1 MNRSDT
7 HHPRKKCIASAERP
21 AQFFTR
27 LLLLSLFA
35 ITVAVASKGSYAQ
48 VAAQAT
54 IKDTIAQ
61 RAVACV
67 ACHTLEGQ
75 NTGETYYPRIAGKP
89 SGYLYNQLIHFRE
102 GRRTWPLMTY
112 MVDHLSDDYL
122 REMAEYFSQLHPPYP
137 APQPPNVSAATLER
151 GRTLALNGDPGKNI
165 PACVACHGNNLM
177 GLTPNIPGLIG
188 LPRDYLNAQFGNWK
202 NGTRRAAAPDCMAQ
216 IAARISVEEI
226 SAVSAWLAAQPVPAN
241 AAPASGASVK
251 LPLSC
256 GTVAK

>member
-1 MNRSDT
+1 MNRSNT
-7 HHPRKKCIASAERP
+7 YHPEKRRFAAAKHGEHPFVK
-21 AQFFTR
+21 
-27 LLLLSLFA
+27 LLLLASFA
-35 ITVAVASKGSYAQ
+35 ITVALAGKLSHAQ
-48 VAAQAT
+48 PA

-61 RAVACV
+61 RATACI

-75 NTGETYYPRIAGKP
+75 NAGETYYPRIAGKP
-89 SGYLYNQLIHFRE
+89 AGYLYNQLIHFRE

-137 APQPPNVSAATLER
+137 APQPANVSAATLER
-151 GRTLALNGDPGKNI
+151 GRTLALNGDPSKNI
-165 PACVACHGNNLM
+165 PACVACHGTNLM

-216 IAARISVEEI
+216 IAARITVEEI

-241 AAPASGASVK
+241 AAPQSGTKVK

>member
-1 MNRSDT
+1 MNPSDT
-7 HHPRKKCIASAERP
+7 HHPEKECLARAKCP
-21 AQFFTR
+21 ARVFTR

-35 ITVAVASKGSYAQ
+35 ITAAVASKASQ
-48 VAAQAT
+48 AQAA

-61 RAVACV
+61 RALACT
-67 ACHTLEGQ
+67 ACHTLEGK
-75 NTGETYYPRIAGKP
+75 NTSEGYYPRIAGKP
-89 SGYLYNQLIHFRE
+89 AGYLYNQLIHFRE

-137 APQPPNVSAATLER
+137 APQPPNVSTATLER
-151 GRTLALNGDPGKNI
+151 GRTLALQGDPGKNI
-165 PACVACHGNNLM
+165 PACVACHGKNLM
-177 GLTPNIPGLIG
+177 GLTPNLPGLIG

-216 IAARISVEEI
+216 IAARITVEEI
-226 SAVSAWLAAQPVPAN
+226 SAVSAWLAAQPVPAD
-241 AAPASGASVK
+241 AAPGSGANVK